1 MIAKFK
7 QISQAI
13 AYACDAI
20 ASSPGYG
27 PIHLSAV
34 VGGGYFLGTREVARE
49 KLLDALQF
57 ECRQFPEATVVVGDT
72 ERGDAYAA
80 IQCSCQTSFRKH
92 CAHHCEHSSSRPLML
107 LLTAPESGVS
117 RHRILDTITR
127 AIHVDLKAER
137 HRSDSC
143 ENENLSHD
151 GPEERHEKR
160 THDFEQWMRR

>member
-7 QISQAI
+7 HTPQAI
-13 AYACDAI
+13 AYVCDAI
-20 ASSPGYG
+20 ASSPGSG
-27 PIHLSAV
+27 QVQLSAI
-34 VGGGYFLGTREVARE
+34 VGGGYFIGTREVPRE

-72 ERGDAYAA
+72 ERGDTFAA

-92 CAHHCEHSSSRPLML
+92 CAHHCEHSASRPLML
-107 LLTAPESGVS
+107 VLTAPESGVS

-143 ENENLSHD
+143 ENENLSHED
-151 GPEERHEKR
+151 TEKRHEKQ
-160 THDFEQWMRR
+160 THDFEQWMKR